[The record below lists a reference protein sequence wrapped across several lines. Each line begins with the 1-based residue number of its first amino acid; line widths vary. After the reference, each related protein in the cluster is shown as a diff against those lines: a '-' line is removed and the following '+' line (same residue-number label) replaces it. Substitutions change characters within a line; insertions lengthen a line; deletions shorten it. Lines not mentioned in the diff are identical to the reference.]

1 MNSRFLG
8 GSLLSFVLHQATDR
22 SEQAMGPVSACLRAS
37 GRSALDVMGVAMG
50 IRQHWPLPSRPGV
63 KLSRAG
69 GGGGG
74 RSVAF

>member
-1 MNSRFLG
+1 M
-8 GSLLSFVLHQATDR
+8 LHQATDR

-63 KLSRAG
+63 KLSRG